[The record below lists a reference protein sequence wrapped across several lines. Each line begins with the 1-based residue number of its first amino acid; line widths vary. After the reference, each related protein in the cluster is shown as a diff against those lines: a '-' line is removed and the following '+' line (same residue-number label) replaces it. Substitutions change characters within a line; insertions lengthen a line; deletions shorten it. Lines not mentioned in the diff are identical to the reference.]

1 MDDAKAGK
9 GGHTPASSDD
19 GEDSH
24 AANLEGARM
33 LALRATTR
41 GGGTE
46 GVGRGGLSGTSVGKL
61 NSIAHISSY
70 S

>member
-1 MDDAKAGK
+1 
-9 GGHTPASSDD
+9 
-19 GEDSH
+19 
-24 AANLEGARM
+24 M

-46 GVGRGGLSGTSVGKL
+46 GVGRGGLSGTNVGKL